1 MKQNWLKRKVLG
13 HSLKISPSTLMILLA
28 VLVGV
33 LGGFSVIGFKKM
45 IAGLQVLLWAIPEMT
60 PAALLEVIWYKR
72 LLLPIGGG
80 LVVGLLIYFLARE
93 AKGPGVPEVMVAVI
107 TKGSVIRP
115 VVVVVKALAS
125 AVTIAS
131 GGSVGREGPIVH
143 IGAAI
148 ASTVGQALRLPPVQL
163 KTLVGCGVAAG
174 IGATFNAPIAGTLF
188 ALELIVTDFGLTAFT
203 PILVS
208 GVMATAI
215 TRHFLGNTIEFGNLP
230 HFDMVSMWEF
240 GLYLVLGVLAGLI
253 GCLFS
258 RSIYVSGDLFD
269 KTKIPAWIRPAFGG
283 LLVGLVALL
292 GMPHVMGVGYASIE
306 ALFQGELPVRTLVV
320 LVFLKLTMTAV
331 TIGSGGSGGVFAPSL
346 FIGAMLGGAFGM
358 IVNQWFP
365 TITAPFGAYVLVGMA
380 AVNGACTLAPLS
392 AIIILVELTDNYS
405 MVLPLMFT
413 VVMATFVSQKLN
425 PESIYTEDLARRGID
440 VHGGEDLN
448 VLRAIGVEDVIRH
461 DEAHIADD
469 ASFESLVELALS
481 KHRNTIFTVDQ
492 AGHYR
497 GVVAMQD
504 LKYALNNMSDLEPLH
519 IIADF
524 ERQIS
529 PVPQA
534 QSLDLVIDRFA
545 ETGFDR
551 LPVVDPEG
559 VLIGSV
565 IMGDIIRC
573 YNREVTNRNLAMEL
587 GARIQA
593 HDETHMIPIG
603 GDSVI
608 AEIDV
613 PGWMAGRSLGDL
625 KLRTN
630 NRVSVFVVKERRE
643 GAEPNIV
650 TPGIGYVFRQGDTVL
665 LGGKKRDID
674 AVSGGS

>member
-80 LVVGLLIYFLARE
+80 LVVGPLIYFLARE

-115 VVVVVKALAS
+115 VVVVVKVLAS

-148 ASTVGQALRLPPVQL
+148 ASTVGQMLRLPPVQL

-306 ALFQGELPVRTLVV
+306 ALFQGELPVRTLAV

-413 VVMATFVSQKLN
+413 VVMATFVSRKLN

-481 KHRNTIFTVDQ
+481 KHRNTIFTVDRT
-492 AGHYR
+492 GHYR

-524 ERQIS
+524 EQQIPPVRQD
-529 PVPQA
+529 

-551 LPVVDPEG
+551 LPVVNEKG
-559 VLIGSV
+559 MLVGSV

>member
-13 HSLKISPSTLMILLA
+13 RSLKISPSTLMILLA

-346 FIGAMLGGAFGM
+346 FIGAMLGGVFGM

-413 VVMATFVSQKLN
+413 VVMATFVSRKLN

-559 VLIGSV
+559 MLIGSV

>member
-13 HSLKISPSTLMILLA
+13 RSLKISPSTLMILLA

-413 VVMATFVSQKLN
+413 VVMATFVSRKLN

-559 VLIGSV
+559 MLIGSV

>member
-80 LVVGLLIYFLARE
+80 LVVGPLIYFLARE

-115 VVVVVKALAS
+115 VVVVVKVLAS

-148 ASTVGQALRLPPVQL
+148 ASTVGQMLRLPPVQL

-306 ALFQGELPVRTLVV
+306 ALFQGELPVRTLAV

-413 VVMATFVSQKLN
+413 VVMATFVSRKLN

-481 KHRNTIFTVDQ
+481 KHRNTIFTVDRT
-492 AGHYR
+492 GHYR

-559 VLIGSV
+559 MLIGSV

>member
-13 HSLKISPSTLMILLA
+13 RSLKISPSTLMILLA

-559 VLIGSV
+559 MLIGSV

>member
-1 MKQNWLKRKVLG
+1 M
-13 HSLKISPSTLMILLA
+13 
-28 VLVGV
+28 
-33 LGGFSVIGFKKM
+33 
-45 IAGLQVLLWAIPEMT
+45 
-60 PAALLEVIWYKR
+60 
-72 LLLPIGGG
+72 
-80 LVVGLLIYFLARE
+80 
-93 AKGPGVPEVMVAVI
+93 
-107 TKGSVIRP
+107 
-115 VVVVVKALAS
+115 
-125 AVTIAS
+125 
-131 GGSVGREGPIVH
+131 H

-208 GVMATAI
+208 SVMATAI

-346 FIGAMLGGAFGM
+346 FIGAMLGGVFGM

-413 VVMATFVSQKLN
+413 VVMATFVSRKLN

-559 VLIGSV
+559 MLIGSV
-565 IMGDIIRC
+565 IMGDIIRS

>member
-1 MKQNWLKRKVLG
+1 
-13 HSLKISPSTLMILLA
+13 MILLA

-33 LGGFSVIGFKKM
+33 LGGFSVIGFKKL
-45 IAGLQVLLWAIPEMT
+45 ISGLQVLLWAIPEMT
-60 PAALLEVIWYKR
+60 PADLLEVIWYKR
-72 LLLPIGGG
+72 LLLPVCGG
-80 LVVGLLIYFLARE
+80 LVVGPLIYFLARE

-107 TKGSVIRP
+107 TKGSVMRP

-148 ASTVGQALRLPPVQL
+148 ASTVGQVLRLPPVQL

-188 ALELIVTDFGLTAFT
+188 ALELIVSDFGLTAFT

-208 GVMATAI
+208 AVMATAI
-215 TRHFLGNTIEFGNLP
+215 TRHFLGDTIEFGNLEQ
-230 HFDMVSMWEF
+230 FSMVSMWEF

-258 RSIYVSGDLFD
+258 RSIYVSGDLCA

-283 LLVGLVALL
+283 LLVGLVALR
-292 GMPHVMGVGYASIE
+292 MPHVMGVGYGSIE
-306 ALFQGELPVRTLVV
+306 AMFEGDAGYGSIEAMFEGELVLGTLAV
-320 LVFLKLTMTAV
+320 LVFLKLAMTAV

-346 FIGAMLGGAFGM
+346 FIGAMLGGAFGK
-358 IVNQWFP
+358 IVHVWFP
-365 TITAPFGAYVLVGMA
+365 EITAPFGAYALVGMA

-392 AIIILVELTDNYS
+392 AIIVLVELTDNYS

-413 VVMATFVSQKLN
+413 VVMATFVSRKLN
-425 PESIYTEDLARRGID
+425 PESIYTEDLVRRGID

-481 KHRNTIFTVDQ
+481 KHRNTIFTVDRT
-492 AGHYR
+492 GHYR

-504 LKYALNNMSDLEPLH
+504 LKYALNNMSELEPLH

-529 PVPQA
+529 PVRQD

-551 LPVVDPEG
+551 LPVVDPG
-559 VLIGSV
+559 GLLIGSV

-593 HDETHMIPIG
+593 HDETHMVPIG
-603 GDSVI
+603 GDTVI

-613 PGWMAGRSLGDL
+613 PGWMVGRSLGDL
-625 KLRTN
+625 KLRTHH
-630 NRVSVFVVKERRE
+630 RVSVFVVKERQEE
-643 GAEPNIV
+643 GEPNIV
-650 TPGIGYVFRQGDTVL
+650 TPGVGYVFRQGDTVL
-665 LGGKKRDID
+665 LGGKKRDIEAISD
-674 AVSGGS
+674 GS

>member
-72 LLLPIGGG
+72 LLLPISGG
-80 LVVGLLIYFLARE
+80 LVVGPLIYFLARE

-115 VVVVVKALAS
+115 VVVVVKVLAS

-306 ALFQGELPVRTLVV
+306 ALFQGELPVRTLAV

-413 VVMATFVSQKLN
+413 VVMATFVSRKLN

-481 KHRNTIFTVDQ
+481 KHRNTIFTVDRT
-492 AGHYR
+492 GHYR

-559 VLIGSV
+559 MLIGSV

>member
-1 MKQNWLKRKVLG
+1 MKQNWLQRKIRG
-13 HSLKISPSTLMILLA
+13 HSFKVSPSTLMLVLA

-33 LGGFSVIGFKKM
+33 LGGFSVIAFKTL
-45 IAGLQVLLWAIPEMT
+45 ISSLQYLFWAIPEMT
-60 PAALLEVIWYKR
+60 PTELLDVIWYKR
-72 LLLPIGGG
+72 LLVPVFGG
-80 LVVGLLIYFLARE
+80 LVVGPLIYFLARE

-107 TKGSVIRP
+107 TKGSVMRP

-143 IGAAI
+143 IGATI
-148 ASTVGQALRLPPVQL
+148 ASTVGQVLRLPPVQL

-188 ALELIVTDFGLTAFT
+188 ALELIVSDFGLTAFT

-215 TRHFLGNTIEFGNLP
+215 TRHFLGDTIEFGSLE
-230 HFDMVSMWEF
+230 HFHMASMWEF
-240 GLYLVLGVLAGLI
+240 GLYLVLGVLAGLV

-258 RSIYVSGDLFD
+258 RSIYVAGDLFD
-269 KTKIPAWIRPAFGG
+269 KTKLPPWIRPAFGG

-292 GMPHVMGVGYASIE
+292 GMPHVMGVGYGSIE
-306 ALFQGELPVRTLVV
+306 AMFEGELVLGTLAV
-320 LVFLKLTMTAV
+320 LIFLKLAMTAV

-346 FIGAMLGGAFGM
+346 FIGAMLGGAFGK
-358 IVNQWFP
+358 IVNLWFP
-365 TITAPFGAYVLVGMA
+365 EITAPFGAYALVGMA

-392 AIIILVELTDNYS
+392 AIIVLVELTDNYS

-413 VVMATFVSQKLN
+413 VVMATFVTRKLH
-425 PESIYTEDLARRGID
+425 PESIYTEDLVRRGINA
-440 VHGGEDLN
+440 HGGEDLN

-469 ASFESLVELALS
+469 ASFESLVELALR
-481 KHRNTIFTVDQ
+481 KHRNTIFTVDRT
-492 AGHYR
+492 GHYR

-504 LKYALNNMSDLEPLH
+504 LKYALNNMSELEPLH

-551 LPVVDPEG
+551 LPVVDAEG
-559 VLIGSV
+559 MLIGSV

-573 YNREVTNRNLAMEL
+573 YNREVTNRNLAIEL

-593 HDETHMIPIG
+593 HDETHMVCIG
-603 GDSVI
+603 GETVV

-613 PGWMAGRSLGDL
+613 PGWMVGRRLGDL
-625 KLRTN
+625 KLRTDHN
-630 NRVSVFVVKERRE
+630 VSVFVVKERQE
-643 GAEPNIV
+643 GHEPSIV
-650 TPGIGYVFRQGDTVL
+650 MPGVVYVFRQGDTLL

-674 AVSGGS
+674 GVSDAG

>member
-80 LVVGLLIYFLARE
+80 LVVGPLIYFLARE

-306 ALFQGELPVRTLVV
+306 ALFQGELPVRTLAV

-413 VVMATFVSQKLN
+413 VVMATFVSRKLN

-481 KHRNTIFTVDQ
+481 KHRNTIFTVDRT
-492 AGHYR
+492 GHYR

-524 ERQIS
+524 EQQIPPVRQD
-529 PVPQA
+529 

-551 LPVVDPEG
+551 LPVVNEKG
-559 VLIGSV
+559 MLVGSV

>member
-1 MKQNWLKRKVLG
+1 MKQKWLKRKLWG
-13 HSLKISPSTLMILLA
+13 HSLKISPSTLMMVLA

-33 LGGFSVIGFKKM
+33 LGGFSVIAFKKL
-45 IAGLQVLLWAIPEMT
+45 ISGLQILLWAIPEMT
-60 PAALLEVIWYKR
+60 PAELLEVIWYKR
-72 LLLPIGGG
+72 LLLPVCGGV
-80 LVVGLLIYFLARE
+80 VVGPLIYFLARE
-93 AKGPGVPEVMVAVI
+93 AKGPGVPEVMVAVM
-107 TKGSVIRP
+107 TKNSVMRP

-125 AVTIAS
+125 AITIAS

-148 ASTVGQALRLPPVQL
+148 ASTVGQVLRLPPVQL

-188 ALELIVTDFGLTAFT
+188 ALELIVSDFGLTAFT

-215 TRHFLGNTIEFGNLP
+215 TRHFLGDTIEFVNLE
-230 HFDMVSMWEF
+230 HFHMASMWEF
-240 GLYLVLGVLAGLI
+240 GLYLILGLLAGLI

-292 GMPHVMGVGYASIE
+292 GLPHVMGVGYGSIE
-306 ALFQGELPVRTLVV
+306 AMFHGELALGTMAC
-320 LVFLKLTMTAV
+320 LVFLKLAMTAV

-346 FIGAMLGGAFGM
+346 FIGAMLGGAFGTV
-358 IVNQWFP
+358 VNQWFP
-365 TITAPFGAYVLVGMA
+365 TITAPYGAYVLVGMA

-392 AIIILVELTDNYS
+392 AIIVLVELTDGYS

-413 VVMATFVSQKLN
+413 VVMATFVSRKLN
-425 PESIYTEDLARRGID
+425 PESIYTEDLVRRGIN

-448 VLRAIGVEDVIRH
+448 VLRGIGVEDVIRH

-469 ASFESLVELALS
+469 APFESLVELALS
-481 KHRNTIFTVDQ
+481 KHRNTIFTVDGT
-492 AGHYR
+492 GHYR

-504 LKYALNNMSDLEPLH
+504 LKYALNNMSELEPLH

-524 ERQIS
+524 ERQVS
-529 PVPQA
+529 PVRQA

-551 LPVVDPEG
+551 LPVVDTEG
-559 VLIGSV
+559 LLVGSV

-573 YNREVTNRNLAMEL
+573 YNREVTNRNLAIEL

-593 HDETHMIPIG
+593 HDETHMVSIG
-603 GDSVI
+603 GETMV
-608 AEIDV
+608 AEVDV
-613 PGWMAGRSLGDL
+613 PGWMVGRRLGEL
-625 KLRTN
+625 KLRT
-630 NRVSVFVVKERRE
+630 RHQVSVFVVKERRE
-643 GAEPNIV
+643 GGDPNIV
-650 TPGIGYVFRQGDTVL
+650 MPGIDYVFRQGDALL
-665 LGGKKRDID
+665 LGGKKGDIE
-674 AVSGGS
+674 AVSDAG

>member
-80 LVVGLLIYFLARE
+80 LVVGPLIYFLARE

-306 ALFQGELPVRTLVV
+306 ALFQGELPVRTLAV

-413 VVMATFVSQKLN
+413 VVMATFVSRKLN

-559 VLIGSV
+559 MLIGSV

>member
-80 LVVGLLIYFLARE
+80 LVVGPLIYFLARE

-115 VVVVVKALAS
+115 VVVVVKVLAS

-306 ALFQGELPVRTLVV
+306 ALFQGELPVRTLAV

-413 VVMATFVSQKLN
+413 VVMATFVSRKLN
-425 PESIYTEDLARRGID
+425 PESIYTEDLVRRGID

-559 VLIGSV
+559 MLIGSV